1 MLFPS
6 NKTRNI
12 DWADAP
18 CNLKERQFVCTKKM
32 CPGKV
37 LINISS
43 CYLLL
48 FLGAPVSVAI
58 AVTVAI
64 VSVLVIL
71 VCVAVI
77 AFILFRR
84 SKKTKAEEPAE
95 VDENPVYDMYYFAD
109 GDRIDYGNVEVED
122 ENQMYGT

>member
-1 MLFPS
+1 M
-6 NKTRNI
+6 T
-12 DWADAP
+12 
-18 CNLKERQFVCTKKM
+18 
-32 CPGKV
+32 
-37 LINISS
+37 
-43 CYLLL
+43 
-48 FLGAPVSVAI
+48 I

-71 VCVAVI
+71 VCVAVL

-109 GDRIDYGNVEVED
+109 GDRVDYGNTEVQD
-122 ENQMYGT
+122 ENDLYGS

>member
-1 MLFPS
+1 MS
-6 NKTRNI
+6 
-12 DWADAP
+12 
-18 CNLKERQFVCTKKM
+18 RQGFDQYFK
-32 CPGKV
+32 
-37 LINISS
+37 
-43 CYLLL
+43 LLPAT
-48 FLGAPVSVAI
+48 FLGAPVSVTI

-71 VCVAVI
+71 VCVAVL

-109 GDRIDYGNVEVED
+109 GDRVDYGNAEAKD
-122 ENQMYGT
+122 ENELYGT